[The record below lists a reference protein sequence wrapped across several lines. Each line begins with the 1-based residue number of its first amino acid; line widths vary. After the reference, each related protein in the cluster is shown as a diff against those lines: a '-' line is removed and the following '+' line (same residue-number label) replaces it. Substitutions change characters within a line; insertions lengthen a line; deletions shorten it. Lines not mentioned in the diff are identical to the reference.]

1 MKPEDMQIMVMMPD
15 SSIHPISFSEFLS
28 ICNSS
33 MQTERKID
41 DAYTIDE
48 TAKILKLKSN
58 KSVYNLRKK
67 GKITGFGQG
76 QGTRITGESL
86 RNYMKS
92 KNK

>member
-1 MKPEDMQIMVMMPD
+1 MQPVDFKIMVMMPD
-15 SSIHPISFSEFLS
+15 STMKPISIEEFISLLPKKE
-28 ICNSS
+28 
-33 MQTERKID
+33 QEVE
-41 DAYTIDE
+41 AFTINE